1 MLGRL
6 SVLGVEFVDLLGEG
20 GDGFYVLGSRGRVED
35 LIELVGGWSGG
46 EVGIETVDVPLF
58 AAARPVHQDYV
69 GHEVELVGKFGR

>member
-1 MLGRL
+1 MSICSERAETALTSSGA
-6 SVLGVEFVDLLGEG
+6 GGEWMT
-20 GDGFYVLGSRGRVED
+20 

-58 AAARPVHQDYV
+58 AAARAVHQDYV